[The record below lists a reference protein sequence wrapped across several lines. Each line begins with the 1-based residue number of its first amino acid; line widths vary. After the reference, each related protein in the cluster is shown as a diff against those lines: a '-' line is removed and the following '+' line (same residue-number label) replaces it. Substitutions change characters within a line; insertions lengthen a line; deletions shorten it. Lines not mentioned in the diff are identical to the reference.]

1 MLIDTINGKSDEYKI
16 AFFDKVIFVEVAKNK
31 KVAKRYGRK
40 KY

>member
-31 KVAKRYGRK
+31 KVAKQIW
-40 KY
+40 